1 MRERYTV
8 YISVSYF
15 CALLAPMR
23 QHIFL
28 DIWWIAIFSVGIFT
42 PDISKNIHLWLSL
55 MKRCRKILLAHD
67 TSWIYARVYE
77 SENDGRMKNMRA
89 STGKII
95 CLSILSWRCK
105 LNPVERDVNSRVNS
119 FISRGEL
126 GVCVRSG
133 AKVIPFSAPRFSA
146 AIETWKLGCWHD
158 NVDSLLRSQATS
170 GHGNCIFRHGSSIYL
185 RLSA

>member
-1 MRERYTV
+1 MIRAREI

-15 CALLAPMR
+15 CAPLAPMR
-23 QHIFL
+23 QHIFSL
-28 DIWWIAIFSVGIFT
+28 DIWWIAILSMGIFT
-42 PDISKNIHLWLSL
+42 SDISKNIHLWLSL

-67 TSWIYARVYE
+67 ASWVYA

-89 STGKII
+89 PTGKII
-95 CLSILSWRCK
+95 CLSILSWCK

-133 AKVIPFSAPRFSA
+133 AKVIPFSPPRFST
-146 AIETWKLGCWHD
+146 AIETWKLGCRHD
-158 NVDSLLRSQATS
+158 NVDSLLRSHATS
-170 GHGNCIFRHGSSIYL
+170 GRGNCIFRHGLSINL
-185 RLSA
+185 RLSG